1 MDWEQF
7 DRLLAQY
14 NERFEDGLPTEQM
27 PQADFANAV
36 EIMRECLRTGDP
48 YIAATVSDFLCF

>member
-48 YIAATVSDFLCF
+48 YIAATVS